1 MFTSKTWVSN
11 DNHQT
16 TPITCR
22 KSHYRNNMTVSQ
34 LRQTRMNILFKYKF
48 FQVTEPYKGKY

>member
-1 MFTSKTWVSN
+1 MFTIKTWVSN
-11 DNHQT
+11 DNHQA

-22 KSHYRNNMTVSQ
+22 KPHYRNSMTVSQ
-34 LRQTRMNILFKYKF
+34 LCQTRMNILNVGF

>member
-11 DNHQT
+11 DNHQGI
-16 TPITCR
+16 PITCR
-22 KSHYRNNMTVSQ
+22 KSHYRNSMTVSQ
-34 LRQTRMNILFKYKF
+34 LCQTRINILFKCF